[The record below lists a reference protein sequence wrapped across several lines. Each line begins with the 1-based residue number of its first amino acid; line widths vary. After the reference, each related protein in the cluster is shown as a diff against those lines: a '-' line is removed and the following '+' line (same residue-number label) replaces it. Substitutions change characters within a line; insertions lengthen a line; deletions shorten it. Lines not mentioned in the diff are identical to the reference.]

1 MAAAAS
7 SSCGGAGC
15 GPHCSSSSAA
25 AVEDA
30 SAAAAAAAE
39 KMGRLSLSRE
49 CGKCGGGGGAV
60 AVAGGLGLCGECFR
74 ANLFGKFKLAVTSNA
89 MVRPTDSV
97 LLAFSGGPASRVALQ
112 FIHEMRSKAI
122 ESWDASNSQALPVF
136 GIGVA
141 FVDESIMYSKLKH
154 EIEMAIE
161 DMRSI
166 ASSLSTG
173 VKALHIVPLED
184 VFSTESEDG
193 EGRLREAVD
202 MIGDD
207 TGREDFLRC
216 LRMLSL
222 QKIAM
227 ENGYAKIML
236 GSCASAI
243 ACHVL
248 SATVKGQGYSLPADV
263 QYVDTRWEVPVILPL
278 RDCLAQELTLLC
290 ELDSLKTQQH
300 LDRPSNGINSL
311 VASFI
316 ERLRLNSSSKL
327 KLHPCSAVIFVNCLE
342 DYSYYYHPQEDN
354 PSREHTIVRTAQKLK
369 PFSFN
374 KFSADGYHD
383 FLPSRLRPKFQKVDS
398 DESTFSEI
406 LCLMCGSPFNESELQ
421 NLESTKHKAQKK
433 IDLYT
438 AHCCQSCYF
447 QILPVGENLNE
458 HFFSLLPK
466 FWTGKVDTVS
476 ASHSLL
482 R

>member
-1 MAAAAS
+1 MAAAAA

-15 GPHCSSSSAA
+15 GPHCSSSASAA

-30 SAAAAAAAE
+30 AAAAAE
-39 KMGRLSLSRE
+39 KVGRLSLSRE
-49 CGKCGGGGGAV
+49 CGKCGGGAAAV

-74 ANLFGKFKLAVTSNA
+74 ANLLGKFKLAVTSNA

-112 FIHEMRSKAI
+112 FIHEMRCKAI
-122 ESWDASNSQALPVF
+122 ESWDVSNSQALPVF
-136 GIGVA
+136 GVGVA
-141 FVDESIMYSKLKH
+141 FVDESVLCSKPRD

-161 DMRSI
+161 DIRSI
-166 ASSLSTG
+166 VSSLSTG
-173 VKALHIVPLED
+173 VKAMHIARLED

-193 EGRLREAVD
+193 ERRLREAVD

-263 QYVDTRWEVPVILPL
+263 QYVDTRWEIPVVLPL

-300 LDRPSNGINSL
+300 LDRPLNGINSL

-316 ERLRLNSSSKL
+316 KRLR
-327 KLHPCSAVIFVNCLE
+327 E
-342 DYSYYYHPQEDN
+342 EN

-383 FLPSRLRPKFQKVDS
+383 FLPSRLRPKFQKFDS

-406 LCLMCGSPFNESELQ
+406 LCLMCGSPFSESELQ

-447 QILPVGENLNE
+447 QILPAGENLNE

-466 FWTGKVDTVS
+466 LWTGKMDTIS
-476 ASHSLL
+476 DSHSLL
-482 R
+482 RDQIEEYLLEENDDGN

>member
-1 MAAAAS
+1 
-7 SSCGGAGC
+7 
-15 GPHCSSSSAA
+15 
-25 AVEDA
+25 
-30 SAAAAAAAE
+30 
-39 KMGRLSLSRE
+39 MGRLSLSRE
-49 CGKCGGGGGAV
+49 CGKCDGGVGAV
-60 AVAGGLGLCGECFR
+60 AVAGGVGLCGECFR
-74 ANLFGKFKLAVTSNA
+74 AHLFGKFKLAVTSNA

-97 LLAFSGGPASRVALQ
+97 LLAFSGGPASRVAMQ

-136 GIGVA
+136 GVGVA
-141 FVDESIMYSKLKH
+141 FVDESILCSKPKH
-154 EIEMAIE
+154 EIETAIE
-161 DMRSI
+161 DIKSI
-166 ASSLSTG
+166 VSSLSTG
-173 VKALHIVPLED
+173 VNAMRIVPLED
-184 VFSTESEDG
+184 VFSTESKDG
-193 EGRLREAVD
+193 EVRLGEAVG
-202 MIGDD
+202 MICDD

-216 LRMLSL
+216 LRILLL
-222 QKIAM
+222 QKIAL
-227 ENGYAKIML
+227 ENGYTKIML

-263 QYVDTRWEVPVILPL
+263 QYVDTRWEVPVLLPL

-316 ERLRLNSSSKL
+316 ERLR
-327 KLHPCSAVIFVNCLE
+327 E
-342 DYSYYYHPQEDN
+342 EN

-406 LCLMCGSPFNESELQ
+406 LCLICGSPFSESELH

-438 AHCCQSCYF
+438 AHCCQSCHF
-447 QILPVGENLNE
+447 QIIPSSENLNE
-458 HFFSLLPK
+458 HFFSLLPI
-466 FWTGKVDTVS
+466 FWTGKADTVS

-482 R
+482 RDQIEEYLLEDHDDGN

>member
-316 ERLRLNSSSKL
+316 ERLR
-327 KLHPCSAVIFVNCLE
+327 
-342 DYSYYYHPQEDN
+342 
-354 PSREHTIVRTAQKLK
+354 
-369 PFSFN
+369 
-374 KFSADGYHD
+374 
-383 FLPSRLRPKFQKVDS
+383 
-398 DESTFSEI
+398 
-406 LCLMCGSPFNESELQ
+406 
-421 NLESTKHKAQKK
+421 
-433 IDLYT
+433 
-438 AHCCQSCYF
+438 
-447 QILPVGENLNE
+447 ILPVGENLNE

>member
-1 MAAAAS
+1 M
-7 SSCGGAGC
+7 GWAG
-15 GPHCSSSSAA
+15 PSRPNRTD
-25 AVEDA
+25 EL
-30 SAAAAAAAE
+30 
-39 KMGRLSLSRE
+39 GRLSLSRD
-49 CGKCGGGGGAV
+49 CGKCGAAAV

-74 ANLFGKFKLAVTSNA
+74 AHLFGKFKLAVTSNA
-89 MVRPTDSV
+89 MVRPTDSL

-141 FVDESIMYSKLKH
+141 FVDESIMCSKPKD

-161 DMRSI
+161 DIKSI
-166 ASSLSTG
+166 VSGLSAG
-173 VKALHIVPLED
+173 VKAMHIAPLED

-193 EGRLREAVD
+193 EGRLKEAVD

-227 ENGYAKIML
+227 GNGYTKIML
-236 GSCASAI
+236 GSCASVI

-290 ELDSLKTQQH
+290 ELDSLKTQQY
-300 LDRPSNGINSL
+300 LNSLSNGINSL

-316 ERLRLNSSSKL
+316 ERLR
-327 KLHPCSAVIFVNCLE
+327 E
-342 DYSYYYHPQEDN
+342 EN

-398 DESTFSEI
+398 DESTFSET
-406 LCLMCGSPFNESELQ
+406 LCLICGSPFSESELQ
-421 NLESTKHKAQKK
+421 NLEGTKHKAQKN
-433 IDLYT
+433 IDLHT
-438 AHCCQSCYF
+438 AHCCQSCNF
-447 QILPVGENLNE
+447 QIIPSSENLNE

-466 FWTGKVDTVS
+466 LWTKRVDTIS

-482 R
+482 RPNLVIFPCFQMAAIGDPAGQLALVHEEEQYTSGHCKANSRVTMKF

>member
-316 ERLRLNSSSKL
+316 ERLR
-327 KLHPCSAVIFVNCLE
+327 
-342 DYSYYYHPQEDN
+342 EDN

>member
-1 MAAAAS
+1 MAAAAAAAAS

-30 SAAAAAAAE
+30 AAAAAE
-39 KMGRLSLSRE
+39 KVGRLSLSRE
-49 CGKCGGGGGAV
+49 CGKCGGGAAV

-74 ANLFGKFKLAVTSNA
+74 ANLLGKFKLAVTSNA

-112 FIHEMRSKAI
+112 FIHEMRCKAI
-122 ESWDASNSQALPVF
+122 ESWDVSNSQALPVF
-136 GIGVA
+136 GVGVA
-141 FVDESIMYSKLKH
+141 FVDESVLCSKPRD

-161 DMRSI
+161 DIRSI
-166 ASSLSTG
+166 VSSLSTG
-173 VKALHIVPLED
+173 VKAMHIARLED

-193 EGRLREAVD
+193 ERRLREAVD

-263 QYVDTRWEVPVILPL
+263 QYVDTRWEVPVVLPL

-316 ERLRLNSSSKL
+316 KRLR
-327 KLHPCSAVIFVNCLE
+327 E
-342 DYSYYYHPQEDN
+342 EN

-369 PFSFN
+369 PFCFN

-406 LCLMCGSPFNESELQ
+406 LCLMCGSPFSESELQ

-447 QILPVGENLNE
+447 QILPAGENLNE

-466 FWTGKVDTVS
+466 LWTGKMDTIS
-476 ASHSLL
+476 DSHSLL
-482 R
+482 RDQIEEYLLEENDDEN